1 MSLLLSLLQ
10 IPIDSIG
17 YTLLRPEYGESS
29 GSFHDL
35 KYCLKI
41 VVSVPWAIRSTFV
54 HFGSPFLTKNASADF
69 MAWILSSLLDS
80 LPIQTNKPLVVPESS
95 IKQS

>member
-54 HFGSPFLTKNASADF
+54 HFGSPFLVRKASADF
-69 MAWILSSLLDS
+69 IAWIRSSLEDS
-80 LPIQTNKPLVVPESS
+80 LPIHTKMPLVFPESRM
-95 IKQS
+95 